1 MSTRSH
7 IGIKDSR
14 GITGIYCH
22 FDGYPEGVGRILLEN
37 YDTEDKVNALIA
49 KGDMSSLGTSI
60 KECDFYKEGPAT
72 EPYTIP
78 DCEDVRE
85 KYYQSGKWVD
95 YSYLFENG
103 EWYFTPER
111 IDIKSLKSGNPDDA
125 ILFPAEWELV
135 AEELDILKKRND
147 K

>member
-14 GITGIYCH
+14 GITEVYCH
-22 FDGYPEGVGRILLEN
+22 FDGYPEGVGKTLLEN

-49 KGDMSSLGTSI
+49 EGDMSSLGATLE
-60 KECDFYKEGPAT
+60 ECSFYKEGPDT

-85 KYYQSGKWVD
+85 KYYQSGKWMD

-103 EWYFTPER
+103 EWYFTSER
-111 IDIKSLKSGNPDDA
+111 LDPKSFKAENPDD
-125 ILFPAEWELV
+125 LTLLPAEWELLK
-135 AEELDILKKRND
+135 EELKNG
-147 K
+147 

>member
-14 GITGIYCH
+14 GITGVYCH
-22 FDGYPEGVGRILLEN
+22 FDGYPEGVGKTLLKN
-37 YDTEDKVNALIA
+37 YDTEDKVKALIA
-49 KGDMSSLGTSI
+49 EGDMSSLGATI
-60 KECDFYKEGPAT
+60 EECDFYKEEPDT

-85 KYYQSGKWVD
+85 KYYQAGRWMD

-103 EWYFTPER
+103 EWYFTRER
-111 IDIKSLKSGNPDDA
+111 IDPKNLLAANPNDVTLLPSEWKLLK
-125 ILFPAEWELV
+125 
-135 AEELDILKKRND
+135 EEFKNG
-147 K
+147 

>member
-14 GITGIYCH
+14 GITGVYCH
-22 FDGYPEGVGRILLEN
+22 FDGYPEGVGKTLLEN
-37 YDTEDKVNALIA
+37 YDTEEKVQALIA
-49 KGDMSSLGTSI
+49 EGDMSSLGTTI
-60 KECDFYKEGPAT
+60 EKCDFYKEGPET

-85 KYYQSGKWVD
+85 KYYQFGKWMD

-111 IDIKSLKSGNPDDA
+111 LDPKNRFAANPNDVTLA
-125 ILFPAEWELV
+125 PAEWELLK
-135 AEELDILKKRND
+135 EELKNG
-147 K
+147 